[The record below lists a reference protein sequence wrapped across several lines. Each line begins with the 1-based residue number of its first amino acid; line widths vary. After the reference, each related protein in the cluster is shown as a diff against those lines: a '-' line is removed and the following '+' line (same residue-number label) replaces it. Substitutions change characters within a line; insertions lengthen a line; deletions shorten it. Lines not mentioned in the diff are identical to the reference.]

1 MREIEEGGKGRGW
14 KGSRER
20 CSDRMAERGLALWT
34 PYLPFS
40 WGGEGGSGVS
50 SINHLCHATA
60 VAAPIRFLYLPI
72 IQSHM
77 AFYFLVF
84 MFLVGK
90 MTSKSCTF

>member
-1 MREIEEGGKGRGW
+1 MTEWQREVWHCGPLTFLFLGG
-14 KGSRER
+14 
-20 CSDRMAERGLALWT
+20 
-34 PYLPFS
+34 
-40 WGGEGGSGVS
+40 GGGGGSGVS